1 MWYSVPKN
9 VQASGRLGTGFPI
22 ASFTEADLVPLR
34 NGGVTEGLAGIA
46 FGVSLSLGGPFGG
59 GVNNAIGWERAFLIQ
74 VPLVFICTAATKFLV
89 QIPRK
94 KSELAKD

>member
-1 MWYSVPKN
+1 VS
-9 VQASGRLGTGFPI
+9 
-22 ASFTEADLVPLR
+22 
-34 NGGVTEGLAGIA
+34 EGLAGIV

-59 GVNNAIGWERAFLIQ
+59 GVNDAIGWERAFLIQ